1 MRRASRL
8 EIAVSTS
15 HRLHHG
21 PGSNRQNILQLVRCL
36 KNILQLVRCLKKYL
50 QLVRCLKNI
59 LQLVRCLKKYLQLV
73 RFLKNILQLVRFLKK
88 SVTTCKINCYTIYN
102 LKDILLNIL
111 QLLKFGKKDF
121 IICKICPEMVIFRPK
136 GLDLA
141 NVPLSCNARDTFK
154 FLQFK
159 FYSIGFYKCKFS
171 LNL

>member
-21 PGSNRQNILQLVRCL
+21 PGSNRQNILQLVRC
-36 KNILQLVRCLKKYL
+36 
-50 QLVRCLKNI
+50 
-59 LQLVRCLKKYLQLV
+59 
-73 RFLKNILQLVRFLKK
+73 LKNILQLVRFLKK

>member
-21 PGSNRQNILQLVRCL
+21 PGSNRQNI
-36 KNILQLVRCLKKYL
+36 L

-141 NVPLSCNARDTFK
+141 NVSLSCNARDTFK

-159 FYSIGFYKCKFS
+159 FYSISFYKCKFS
-171 LNL
+171 LNISFKFLNFIESISELPHCL